1 MVQKIIRYTLQQK
14 IENTMKILMNIKQET
29 FFY

>member
-14 IENTMKILMNIKQET
+14 IKNTMKILMNIKQET